1 MFAPTKVTCLL
12 LLNIKSSYAGSG
24 VPPLDETLDEVSPD
38 DLPTIVSS
46 KLALSDG
53 HGSSKQKVNREKA
66 VTSANPP
73 KASLD
78 SGVKAAGTMETLL
91 AAMAERVAGTK
102 VPVLDSKPA
111 RSTRKAAVVENMD
124 KKATT
129 VTRKNV
135 TEKKSKSIT
144 GRNLASVRK
153 AAVKRCTSRSEEER
167 NTQQQRKPL
176 KKQKMEQSHSDDD
189 SEATASASDDDK
201 SEADIDQNES

>member
-24 VPPLDETLDEVSPD
+24 VPPLANVSSMDETLDEVSPD

-78 SGVKAAGTMETLL
+78 SGVKAAGH
-91 AAMAERVAGTK
+91 G
-102 VPVLDSKPA
+102 
-111 RSTRKAAVVENMD
+111 
-124 KKATT
+124 
-129 VTRKNV
+129 
-135 TEKKSKSIT
+135 
-144 GRNLASVRK
+144 
-153 AAVKRCTSRSEEER
+153 
-167 NTQQQRKPL
+167 
-176 KKQKMEQSHSDDD
+176 
-189 SEATASASDDDK
+189 
-201 SEADIDQNES
+201 